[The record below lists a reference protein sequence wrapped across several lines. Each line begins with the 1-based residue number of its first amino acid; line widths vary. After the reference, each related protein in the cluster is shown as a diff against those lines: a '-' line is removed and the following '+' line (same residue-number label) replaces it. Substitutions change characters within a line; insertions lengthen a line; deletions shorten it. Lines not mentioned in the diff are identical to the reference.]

1 MPAPT
6 GIGVTLPFRRGNTGM
21 FETSITFVQQTK
33 SNFKNLVLT
42 KKGERI
48 HHPDFGC
55 DIWKVAFEQMTDE
68 NLDKARLSIVDAVDR
83 WLPYLELINF
93 QISKNADNDYNKIQI
108 FCSYRFRN
116 NPNVTDSVDFSIL

>member
-1 MPAPT
+1 
-6 GIGVTLPFRRGNTGM
+6 VLESHYR
-21 FETSITFVQQTK
+21 FVGEIPLC
-33 SNFKNLVLT
+33 FKRLVHWFS
-42 KKGERI
+42 KENDQ
-48 HHPDFGC
+48 HPEFGC
-55 DIWKVAFEQMTDE
+55 DIWKIAFEQMTDE
-68 NLDKARLSIVDAVDR
+68 NLDKARLSIVDAIDR